1 VKNKCWKDAIL
12 AAEVIAYA
20 FVGVSLSDTIFMGG
34 EYLKG
39 TYHAFKSFIF
49 TYKSYRCGLY
59 KT

>member
-1 VKNKCWKDAIL
+1 MDL
-12 AAEVIAYA
+12 
-20 FVGVSLSDTIFMGG
+20 FDPVGKRYCSQC
-34 EYLKG
+34 LKG